1 MPAGSSRAARLE
13 PAITPAMNQKEP
25 HPRSH
30 LFTLRVWPEALGEGR
45 AEWRGKVQHV
55 TSGETR
61 YFRDWPSL
69 VVYLEEILAGLED
82 EAESSQ

>member
-1 MPAGSSRAARLE
+1 MSRSS
-13 PAITPAMNQKEP
+13 PGAMNQKEP
-25 HPRSH
+25 HPGSF

-61 YFRDWPSL
+61 YFRDWASL
-69 VVYLEEILAGLED
+69 VAFLEEMLPELGD
-82 EAESSQ
+82 EGSSE

>member
-1 MPAGSSRAARLE
+1 MSRSSPR
-13 PAITPAMNQKEP
+13 AMNQKEP

-30 LFTLRVWPEALGEGR
+30 LFTLRVWPEALGGGR

-69 VVYLEEILAGLED
+69 VAFLQEMLPELDGQERSTL
-82 EAESSQ
+82 

>member
-1 MPAGSSRAARLE
+1 MSRSS
-13 PAITPAMNQKEP
+13 PGAMNQKES
-25 HPRSH
+25 HPGSF
-30 LFTLRVWPEALGEGR
+30 LFTLRVWPEMLGGGR

-69 VVYLEEILAGLED
+69 VAFLEEVLPKLDD
-82 EAESSQ
+82 EADSTV